1 MTKLR
6 GLVDNI
12 LDDKELRRQFDAIGN
27 DERGPSGM
35 ATVANVCL
43 ARGDEY
49 TALDSALDLVWER
62 LNTGHWKSVD
72 NGWRRLYALVVIA
85 KVRRAAEMAD
95 DDRFC
100 GGGLIR
106 DLVKMCDMGLL
117 MGAPVMEN
125 ACGRMAS
132 ALSRLYA
139 STFLSESDAPS
150 NPPKRPRIAPDIPF
164 GRSSKIKV
172 TRYYTVG
179 CQRILSHPI

>member
-1 MTKLR
+1 MTKIR

-12 LDDKELRRQFDAIGN
+12 LDGKELTRQFDAIGS
-27 DERGPSGM
+27 DERGLGGM
-35 ATVANVCL
+35 AAVANVCL
-43 ARGDEY
+43 ARCDEY
-49 TALDSALDLVWER
+49 AALDSALDLVWER

-72 NGWRRLYALVVIA
+72 ADWRRLYALVVIA
-85 KVRRAAEMAD
+85 KVRRVAEMTD

-100 GGGLIR
+100 GGRLIR

-132 ALSRLYA
+132 ALSKLYA
-139 STFLSESDAPS
+139 STFLSEGDTPS
-150 NPPKRPRIAPDIPF
+150 NPPKRPKIASEIPF

-172 TRYYTVG
+172 TRYEV
-179 CQRILSHPI
+179 Q